1 MKTRKKESEISRRKL
16 LTASVQTAAV
26 AASASALSNA
36 QTAPRTT
43 KGKKPSARFLN
54 PDGLSKPRGYTHVV
68 EVTSGHP
75 VYISGQIAVDKDGN
89 IVGKGDFR
97 AQAVQVFENLK
108 IALAAV
114 GADFSHV
121 VKLNNY
127 LLDIGNIDTF
137 REVRNQYINAE
148 NPPAST
154 LVEVLR
160 LARPDLQVEIE
171 VIAIV
176 PPK

>member
-16 LTASVQTAAV
+16 LSASVQTAAV
-26 AASASALSNA
+26 AASTAIAANA
-36 QTAPRTT
+36 QTVSKAS
-43 KGKKPSARFLN
+43 KGKKTSARFLN

-75 VYISGQIAVDKDGN
+75 VYISGQLALDKDGG

-108 IALAAV
+108 LALAAV

-121 VKLNNY
+121 VKLNTY
-127 LLDIGNIDTF
+127 MLDIGNLETF

-154 LVEVLR
+154 LVEILR
-160 LARPDLQVEIE
+160 LARPDLQVEVE
-171 VIAIV
+171 AIAIV
-176 PPK
+176 PAK